1 MNGDEIGTPMALDFA
16 RNLMTQTETQL
27 LADDQSA
34 RQGILLVDDDTMFCR
49 LINEYLTRYG
59 YAVTLAHDGQ
69 SALKM
74 MAEST
79 WDAVI
84 LDVMLPQMDGF
95 EILRKIRETSNV
107 PVLMLTALSDETDR
121 IVGLEIGADDYI
133 PKSYSPRE
141 LLARLKAV
149 LRRTSRTASA
159 GNDDKEE
166 IVVGSLKISQATHTA
181 RLNETALVL
190 TPVEYHLLVV
200 LAQAAGRIKTREQ
213 LLNEI
218 RDRNYD
224 VFDRSIDVHVSA
236 LRRKLGDD
244 PKNPRFIR
252 TVRSVGY
259 MLMPP
264 AESAR

>member
-1 MNGDEIGTPMALDFA
+1 MNEP
-16 RNLMTQTETQL
+16 ETQL
-27 LADDQSA
+27 LSEDSTP
-34 RQGILLVDDDTMFCR
+34 RQNLLLVDDDIKFCR
-49 LINEYLTRYG
+49 LISDYLHRYG
-59 YAVTLAHDGQ
+59 YVVSFVHEGK
-69 SALKM
+69 SALRM
-74 MAEST
+74 MTEGT
-79 WDAVI
+79 WDAII

-95 EILRKIRETSNV
+95 EILRRIRETSNV
-107 PVLMLTALSDETDR
+107 PVLMLTALGDETDR
-121 IVGLEIGADDYI
+121 IVGLEIGADDYL

-149 LRRTSRTASA
+149 LRRSGRMPGDGRDDDCEVIIV
-159 GNDDKEE
+159 GNL
-166 IVVGSLKISQATHTA
+166 VISQAAHTA
-181 RLNETALVL
+181 VLNGETLSL

-200 LAQAAGRIKTREQ
+200 LALAAGRIKSREQ

-244 PKNPRFIR
+244 PKSPKFIR

-259 MLMPP
+259 MLIPP
-264 AESAR
+264 AEKGR

>member
-1 MNGDEIGTPMALDFA
+1 MALEFP
-16 RNLMTQTETQL
+16 RNLMTEPETQV
-27 LADDQSA
+27 LAEDVSA
-34 RQGILLVDDDTMFCR
+34 RQTILLVDDDIKFCR
-49 LINEYLTRYG
+49 LISEYLQRYG
-59 YAVTLAHDGQ
+59 YTITIAHEGK

-74 MAEST
+74 MAEDN

-95 EILRKIRETSNV
+95 EILRRIRETSNV
-107 PVLMLTALSDETDR
+107 PVLMLTALGDETDR

-149 LRRTSRTASA
+149 LRRTSRVA
-159 GNDDKEE
+159 GVEDDDYEE
-166 IVVGSLKISQATHTA
+166 IFVGSLKITQATHTA
-181 RLNETALVL
+181 YLNGAALIL

-200 LAQAAGRIKTREQ
+200 LAQAAGRIKSREQ

-224 VFDRSIDVHVSA
+224 VFDRSIDVHISA

-244 PKNPRFIR
+244 PKNPRYIR

-259 MLMPP
+259 MLIPP
-264 AESAR
+264 PEKAR

>member
-1 MNGDEIGTPMALDFA
+1 MALDFP
-16 RNLMTQTETQL
+16 RNVMTEPETQL
-27 LADDQSA
+27 HADDVSA
-34 RQGILLVDDDTMFCR
+34 RQTILLVDDDVKFCR
-49 LINEYLTRYG
+49 LISEYLQRYS
-59 YAVTLAHDGQ
+59 YAITIAHEGK
-69 SALKM
+69 SALTM
-74 MAEST
+74 LTEGS

-95 EILRKIRETSNV
+95 EILRRIRETSNV
-107 PVLMLTALSDETDR
+107 PVLMLTALGDETDR

-149 LRRTSRTASA
+149 LRRTSRVA
-159 GNDDKEE
+159 GVEEDDDEE
-166 IVVGSLKISQATHTA
+166 IFVGSLKITQANHTA
-181 RLNETALVL
+181 YLNGAALVL

-200 LAQAAGRIKTREQ
+200 LAQAAGRIKSREQ

-224 VFDRSIDVHVSA
+224 VFDRSIDVHISA

-244 PKNPRFIR
+244 PKNPRYIR

-259 MLMPP
+259 MLIPP
-264 AESAR
+264 PEKAR

>member
-1 MNGDEIGTPMALDFA
+1 MVFEFAHLPMNEQESQAVAEGSQP
-16 RNLMTQTETQL
+16 R
-27 LADDQSA
+27 QSL
-34 RQGILLVDDDTMFCR
+34 LLVDDDVKFCR
-49 LINEYLTRYG
+49 LISEYLHRYG
-59 YAVTLAHDGQ
+59 YTVSFVHEGF

-74 MAEST
+74 LADDK

-95 EILRKIRETSNV
+95 EILRRIREKSDV
-107 PVLMLTALSDETDR
+107 PVLMLTALGDETDR
-121 IVGLEIGADDYI
+121 IVGLEIGADDYL

-149 LRRTSRTASA
+149 LRRAGRNRAESR
-159 GNDDKEE
+159 DDGTED
-166 IVVGSLKISQATHTA
+166 IVVGALTIAQTTHTVA
-181 RLNETALVL
+181 LNGETLSL

-200 LAQAAGRIKTREQ
+200 LAQAAGRIKNREQ

-224 VFDRSIDVHVSA
+224 VFDRSIDVHISA
-236 LRRKLGDD
+236 LRKKLGDD

-259 MLMPP
+259 MLLPP
-264 AESAR
+264 AENER

>member
-1 MNGDEIGTPMALDFA
+1 MALEFA
-16 RNLMTQTETQL
+16 RNLMTEPEAQL
-27 LADDQSA
+27 LAEDQSA
-34 RQGILLVDDDTMFCR
+34 RLTILLVDDDVKFCR
-49 LINEYLTRYG
+49 LINEYLSRYG
-59 YAVTLAHDGQ
+59 YAVTLAHEGK
-69 SALKM
+69 SALAM
-74 MAEST
+74 MTERK

-95 EILRKIRETSNV
+95 EILRRIRETSNV
-107 PVLMLTALSDETDR
+107 PVLMLTALGDETDR

-149 LRRTSRTASA
+149 LRRTSRTPSA
-159 GNDDKEE
+159 EIDENEE
-166 IVVGSLKISQATHTA
+166 IVVGSLKIVQATHTA
-181 RLNETALVL
+181 TLNGATLVL
-190 TPVEYHLLVV
+190 TPVEYHLLAV
-200 LAQAAGRIKTREQ
+200 LALAAGRIKTREQ

-224 VFDRSIDVHVSA
+224 VFDRSIDVHISA

-244 PKNPRFIR
+244 PKNPRYIR

-264 AESAR
+264 PEKAR

>member
-1 MNGDEIGTPMALDFA
+1 MALDSNA
-16 RNLMTQTETQL
+16 NIMNEPEAEIVSIETASPQNL
-27 LADDQSA
+27 
-34 RQGILLVDDDTMFCR
+34 LLVDDDIKFCR
-49 LINEYLTRYG
+49 LISDYLHRYG
-59 YAVTLAHDGQ
+59 YVVSFAHEGKT
-69 SALKM
+69 ALKM
-74 MAEST
+74 MLEGS

-95 EILRKIRETSNV
+95 EILRRIRETSNV
-107 PVLMLTALSDETDR
+107 PVLMLTALGDETDR
-121 IVGLEIGADDYI
+121 IVGLEIGADDYL

-149 LRRTSRTASA
+149 LRRSGRNAA
-159 GNDDKEE
+159 EIQADDEDE
-166 IVVGSLKISQATHTA
+166 IVMGGLVISQAAHTA
-181 RLNETALVL
+181 RLNGEHLAL

-200 LAQAAGRIKTREQ
+200 LAQAAGRIKSREQ

-224 VFDRSIDVHVSA
+224 VFDRSIDVHISA

-244 PKNPRFIR
+244 PKSPKFIR

-259 MLMPP
+259 MLIPP
-264 AESAR
+264 QETR

>member
-1 MNGDEIGTPMALDFA
+1 MATELNARVMNEP
-16 RNLMTQTETQL
+16 ETQL
-27 LADDQSA
+27 LSEDSSP
-34 RQGILLVDDDTMFCR
+34 RQNLLLVDDDIKFCR
-49 LINEYLTRYG
+49 LISDYLHRYG
-59 YAVTLAHDGQ
+59 YVVSFAHEGK

-74 MAEST
+74 MTEGT
-79 WDAVI
+79 WDAII
-84 LDVMLPQMDGF
+84 LDVMLPVMDGF

-107 PVLMLTALSDETDR
+107 PVLMLTALGDETDR
-121 IVGLEIGADDYI
+121 IVGLEIGADDYL

-149 LRRTSRTASA
+149 LRRTSRMP
-159 GNDDKEE
+159 GDGKEDDAEE
-166 IVVGSLKISQATHTA
+166 IVVGSLLISQAAHTA
-181 RLNETALVL
+181 TLNGETLSL

-200 LAQAAGRIKTREQ
+200 LAQAAGRIKSREQ

-244 PKNPRFIR
+244 PKSPKFIR

-259 MLMPP
+259 MLIPP
-264 AESAR
+264 PEKGR